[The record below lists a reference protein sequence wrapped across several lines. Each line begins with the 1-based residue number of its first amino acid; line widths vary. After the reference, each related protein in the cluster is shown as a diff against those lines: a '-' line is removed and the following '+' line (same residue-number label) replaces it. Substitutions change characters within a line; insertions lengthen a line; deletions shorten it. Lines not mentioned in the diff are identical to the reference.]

1 MQGGR
6 APLSGPWSE
15 RFKPTSLK
23 EVAGNYA
30 AAEQLE
36 QWVKGRLAGK
46 TGMKKAALLSGPPG
60 TGKTL
65 VVGIIA
71 RSLDLDL
78 VEMNAS
84 DFRTEE
90 LVEGIAG
97 GASLQASLFGR
108 KGKLIFLDEL
118 DGISGRQDR
127 GGLSAIIRVIK
138 ESRFPIVM
146 AANDPWDPR
155 FRPLR
160 EICEMIQFRRIRSP
174 SVEVQLKRVARL
186 NGTDVEEE
194 LVKRLAE
201 RSGGDL
207 RAAINDLQML
217 ADGRGAIKDSDVGM
231 LPARLQERGI
241 FDVMKEVFSAE
252 GVLDAKLAAEGATV
266 DPEMLLQWVNEN
278 IPAQYNDAGERAYAF
293 NWLSKADVFMG
304 RVKRRQ
310 MWELMGYA
318 FELALGGAALARR
331 GPYRYTRYNF
341 PRRIG
346 MLSQTK
352 EVRGRKREALAAIAK
367 ETHASVKKVAT
378 EYLPYMEMLVES
390 GAASE
395 GIIDL
400 SDSKGT

>member
-1 MQGGR
+1 M
-6 APLSGPWSE
+6 
-15 RFKPTSLK
+15 
-23 EVAGNYA
+23 AGNYA
-30 AAEQLE
+30 SAEQLE
-36 QWVKGRLAGK
+36 QWVKGRLSGKAGL
-46 TGMKKAALLSGPPG
+46 KKAALLSGPPG

-71 RSLDLDL
+71 RSLGLDL

-84 DFRTEE
+84 DFRTED
-90 LVEGIAG
+90 LVERIAG
-97 GASLQASLFGR
+97 GASLQASLFGN

-127 GGLSAIIRVIK
+127 GGLSAIVRVIK

-160 EICEMIQFRRIRSP
+160 EICEMIQFRRIRAP
-174 SVEVQLKRVARL
+174 SVEVQLKRIARL
-186 NGTDVEEE
+186 SGIEVEEE

-217 ADGRGAIKDSDVGM
+217 GDGKKTLKDSDVGM
-231 LPARLQERGI
+231 LAARLQERGI

-266 DPEMLLQWVNEN
+266 DPEMLLQWINEN
-278 IPAQYNDAGERAYAF
+278 IPNQYPDAGERAYAF

-304 RVKRRQ
+304 RVKRKQ
-310 MWELMGYA
+310 MWELMGYT

-331 GPYRYTRYNF
+331 GEYRYARYSF

-346 MLSQTK
+346 ILSQTK
-352 EVRGRKREALAAIAK
+352 EVRGRKREVLAAIAK

-378 EYLPYMEMLVES
+378 EYLPYIEALVEAG
-390 GAASE
+390 GAVE
-395 GIIDL
+395 GML
-400 SDSKGT
+400 NASDSRET

>member
-1 MQGGR
+1 
-6 APLSGPWSE
+6 
-15 RFKPTSLK
+15 
-23 EVAGNYA
+23 VASNYA

-36 QWVKGRLAGK
+36 QWVKGRLSGKAGL
-46 TGMKKAALLSGPPG
+46 KKAALLSGPPG

-84 DFRTEE
+84 DFRTED
-90 LVEGIAG
+90 LVESVAG
-97 GASLQASLFGR
+97 GASRQASLFGR
-108 KGKLIFLDEL
+108 RGKLIFLDEL

-127 GGLSAIIRVIK
+127 GGLSAIIRIIK
-138 ESRFPIVM
+138 ESRFPVVM

-160 EICEMIQFRRIRSP
+160 EICEMIQFRRVRSP
-174 SVEVQLKRVARL
+174 SVEVQLKRIARL
-186 NGTDVEEE
+186 NGIEIEDE

-201 RSGGDL
+201 RAGGDL

-217 ADGRGAIKDSDVGM
+217 GEGKKTLIDSDVGM
-231 LPARLQERGI
+231 LSARLQERGI

-252 GVLDAKLAAEGATV
+252 GVLDAKLAVEGATV
-266 DPEMLLQWVNEN
+266 DPEMLLQWINEN
-278 IPAQYNDAGERAYAF
+278 IPGQYPEAKERAYAF
-293 NWLSKADVFMG
+293 DWLSKADVFMG

-318 FELALGGAALARR
+318 YELALGGAALARR

-346 MLSQTK
+346 ILSRTK

-367 ETHASVKKVAT
+367 EAHASVKKVAT
-378 EYLPYMEMLVES
+378 EYLPYIEILVES
-390 GAASE
+390 GAAAE
-395 GIIDL
+395 GIL
-400 SDSKGT
+400 NASDSRET

>member
-1 MQGGR
+1 MQGR
-6 APLSGPWSE
+6 WDSLSKPWTE

-23 EVAGNYA
+23 EIAGNYS

-36 QWVKGRLAGK
+36 QWVLGRLSGKAGL
-46 TGMKKAALLSGPPG
+46 KKAALLSGPPG

-65 VVGIIA
+65 VVGLIA

-90 LVEGIAG
+90 LVESVAG
-97 GASLQASLFGR
+97 GASLQASLFGKR
-108 KGKLIFLDEL
+108 GKLIFLDEL

-127 GGLSAIIRVIK
+127 GGLSAIIRIIK
-138 ESRFPIVM
+138 ESRYPIIL

-160 EICEMIQFRRIRSP
+160 DICEMIQFRRIRSP
-174 SVEVQLKRVARL
+174 SVEVQLRRVGRL
-186 NGTDVEEE
+186 NGLEVDDE

-201 RSGGDL
+201 RAGGDL

-217 ADGRGAIKDSDVGM
+217 GEGRKTLRDSDVGM
-231 LPARLQERGI
+231 LATRLQERGI

-252 GVLDAKLAAEGATV
+252 GVLEAKLAVEGATV
-266 DPEMLLQWVNEN
+266 DPEMLLQWINEN
-278 IPAQYNDAGERAYAF
+278 IPNQYPNAEEKAYAF
-293 NWLSKADVFMG
+293 DWLSKADIFMG

-310 MWELMGYA
+310 MWELMSYA
-318 FELALGGAALARR
+318 LELGLGGAALAKRE
-331 GPYRYTRYNF
+331 PYRYTRYVF

-346 MLSQTK
+346 ILSQTK
-352 EVRGRKREALAAIAK
+352 EVRGRKREVLAAIAK

-378 EYLPYMEMLVES
+378 EYLPYMEILIEAGVVKQ
-390 GAASE
+390 G
-395 GIIDL
+395 L
-400 SDSKGT
+400 LNWSDSRES

>member
-6 APLSGPWSE
+6 NSLSAPWTE
-15 RFKPTSLK
+15 RFKPTKLMEIS
-23 EVAGNYA
+23 GNYS

-36 QWVKGRLAGK
+36 QWITGRLAGK
-46 TGMKKAALLSGPPG
+46 AGLKKAALLSGPPG

-65 VVGIIA
+65 VVGLLA
-71 RSLDLDL
+71 KSLDLDL

-90 LVEGIAG
+90 LVESVAG
-97 GASLQASLFGR
+97 GASLQASLFGK

-127 GGLSAIIRVIK
+127 GGLSAIMRIIK
-138 ESRFPIVM
+138 ESRYPIIL

-160 EICEMIQFRRIRSP
+160 EICEMIQFRRVRTP
-174 SVEVQLKRVARL
+174 SIEVQLKRVARL
-186 NGTDVEEE
+186 NGLEVDDD
-194 LVKRLAE
+194 LVKRIAE
-201 RSGGDL
+201 RAGGDL

-217 ADGRGAIKDSDVGM
+217 GEGRETLRDSDVGM
-231 LPARLQERGI
+231 LATRLQERGI
-241 FDVMKEVFSAE
+241 FDVMKGVFSAE
-252 GVLDAKLAAEGATV
+252 GVLDAKLAVEGATV
-266 DPEMLLQWVNEN
+266 DPEMLLQWINEN
-278 IPAQYNDAGERAYAF
+278 IPNQYPDPREKAYAF
-293 NWLSKADVFMG
+293 DWLSKADVFMG

-318 FELALGGAALARR
+318 LELALGGAALAKG
-331 GPYRYTRYNF
+331 GPYRYTRYMF

-352 EVRGRKREALAAIAK
+352 ELRGRKREALAAVAK
-367 ETHASVKKVAT
+367 EAHASVKKVAT
-378 EYLPYMEMLVES
+378 EYLPYMEILVEA
-390 GAASE
+390 GAMGE
-395 GIIDL
+395 GL
-400 SDSKGT
+400 LNWSDNREP